1 MEMRLTRTKYG
12 PRCCDCSAYAVP
24 LDVPLPISMVDRW
37 PSRRPWWAVPGWR
50 GFTLIELLVVIA
62 IIVILA
68 GMLLPALGRAKLKAT
83 LAACFGNQK
92 QLTYAFLMYADD
104 NNDQILRS
112 MKADG
117 VTWEYIGGGYWKGPI
132 PGPDLPDDISRAE
145 AQRRVEEGLR
155 QSPLYKYASAPATYH
170 CPGDL
175 RTKRLQVGKGW
186 AYDSYSKADPMYGVG
201 WGGIQPYAKTSQVSQ
216 PSESMVFI
224 EEADTRDYNMGT
236 WVIDVSPPG
245 WVDPFAI
252 FHGGV
257 TTFAFAD
264 GHCESHKWVEPSTI
278 KAATAA
284 ARGDFSQGFFWA
296 GAGRQNRDFVWVY
309 ERYRHAGWKPL

>member
-1 MEMRLTRTKYG
+1 MKMRLTRTKCG
-12 PRCCDCSAYAVP
+12 SGCCASSAQTVP
-24 LDVPLPISMVDRW
+24 LDVPLPIPMAGRW
-37 PSRRPWWAVPGWR
+37 PGCRLWWAAQGL

-62 IIVILA
+62 IIAILA

-83 LAACFGNQK
+83 QAACFGNQK

-132 PGPDLPDDISRAE
+132 PGPDLPDNISTGE

-155 QSPLYKYASAPATYH
+155 QSPFYKYASAPATYH

-186 AYDSYSKADPMYGVG
+186 AYDSYSKADPMYGMG
-201 WGGIQPYAKTSQVSQ
+201 WGGIQPYTKASQVSQ

-284 ARGDFSQGFFWA
+284 ARGDFSQGFSWP
-296 GAGRQNRDFVWVY
+296 GGNRQNRDFVWVY

>member
-1 MEMRLTRTKYG
+1 MKIRLTQIIQRQYEPRHCERT
-12 PRCCDCSAYAVP
+12 AHAVRLAMP
-24 LDVPLPISMVDRW
+24 LSTPMADRW
-37 PSRRPWWAVPGWR
+37 PNRERCRAGR

-62 IIVILA
+62 IIAILA
-68 GMLLPALGRAKLKAT
+68 GMLLPALSRAKLKGT
-83 LAACFGNQK
+83 LAACLSNQK
-92 QLTYAFLMYADD
+92 QLMYAFLMYADD
-104 NNDQILRS
+104 NDDQILRS

-132 PGPDLPDDISRAE
+132 PGPDLPENISTAE

-155 QSPLYKYASAPATYH
+155 QSPFYRYASAPAAYH

-175 RTKRLQVGKGW
+175 RTRRLKVGKGW
-186 AYDSYSKADPMYGVG
+186 AYDSYSKADPMNGMG
-201 WGGIQPYAKTSQVSQ
+201 WGIQLYTKTSQVAQ
-216 PSESMVFI
+216 PAESVVFI

-236 WVIDVSPPG
+236 WVINVSPPG

-257 TTFAFAD
+257 TTFGFAD

-284 ARGDFSQGFFWA
+284 AKGDFSQAFFWA
-296 GAGRQNRDFVWVY
+296 GGNRQNRDFLWVY
-309 ERYRHAGWKPL
+309 DRYRYPGWKPL